1 MTEPPARLSVLS
13 SSDTPPPQRRRNRDY
28 GVRDAAHVASTEPG
42 PDDEVKGPLEA
53 ALASGLHRLRFQCDL
68 EAQFDRDTFPSRKRL
83 LLICGVIGWIGVIA
97 GSLNTAKLI
106 PDAVETAHAMVFALV
121 VLIGLSLSLT
131 LILPKA
137 KQNNTLFE
145 AVTAFNTTMIT
156 GAIIWGGNLGQSI
169 TGTTHTATLV
179 GVILY
184 AAIAAR
190 QRFRWAL
197 GTSMLSLVG
206 YLVCMK
212 GPTPLHQL
220 IIEANLRML
229 TVATAFALVASFS
242 FEYRD
247 RKNWLLR
254 KLELE
259 RRATLQDTSDRLR
272 ELSIRDPL
280 TGLYNRRQFEAE
292 LDQAWSQAARSQQP
306 VAMLLMDVDHFK
318 HYNDTYGHPA
328 GDACLQAVAHAL
340 QALAQAEQGT
350 AGRLGGEEF
359 GLLLPG
365 RTPEAALVVGEQLCE
380 AVRQKALPHSASE
393 AAPYVSVSIGVAVSW
408 PAAGDQRAALFQQ
421 TDDALYAA
429 KHAGRDQACV
439 APQATA
445 TTVSAKP
452 AQAESAPAIESEV
465 IALPTPAASPLSELD
480 QVLAQGFK
488 WLRFP
493 DQIETDFQAYRG
505 VGRHRHLAVT
515 AIVGLILIN
524 VYTLMSRG
532 MFPDVLDAVVNFQLT
547 LSAILLLMV
556 WVYALPLK
564 PWMREGIYA
573 GAVSVIGI
581 ASVMVLS
588 QSKTL
593 TAHVQIVVLFV
604 IPFFAGVVGRQPFW
618 YTCVPS
624 IVTVVACATLTQAHD
639 ETQSLVLADS
649 LFIIAN
655 ATVYTLIAAYTLEHG
670 DRKAWLLSQIERQQH
685 DALSVATRQ
694 LRTLSMLD
702 HLTGIYNRRQF
713 EADYARIWAECKQDG
728 QPVAMLIMDV
738 DFFKLYN
745 DHHGHP
751 AGDRCL
757 KQVAGLIAQT
767 ANLHKGVAARL
778 GGEEFGILLPK
789 RDMAQAMRIGQMVC
803 QSIRQARIAHRASSV
818 APHITISVG
827 VACLAPRD
835 EPHNRQLLA
844 LADDGLYLAKAGGR
858 NRVSTVLK
866 VEDGPAVAMAAA
878 G

>member
-1 MTEPPARLSVLS
+1 MSSQLEP
-13 SSDTPPPQRRRNRDY
+13 DN
-28 GVRDAAHVASTEPG
+28 
-42 PDDEVKGPLEA
+42 EVQGPLEI
-53 ALASGLHRLRFQCDL
+53 ALASDLHKLHFQGEL
-68 EAQFDRDTFPSRKRL
+68 EAQFAADTFPSRKRL
-83 LLICGVIGWIGVIA
+83 LLICGVIGWIGVLA
-97 GSLNTAKLI
+97 GSHNTAQLM
-106 PDAVETAHAMVFALV
+106 PDVVETANAVVFALL
-121 VLIGLSLSLT
+121 VLIGLSLSLN
-131 LILPKA
+131 LFIPKE
-137 KQNNTLFE
+137 KQNNTQFE
-145 AVTAFNTTMIT
+145 AITAFNTTLIT
-156 GAIIWGGNLGQSI
+156 GAIIWGGTLGQTI

-197 GTSMLSLVG
+197 GTSMLSLGG
-206 YLVCMK
+206 YLVYMT

-220 IIEANLRML
+220 VIEANLRML
-229 TVATAFALVASFS
+229 TVATAFALMASYS

-254 KLELE
+254 QLELE
-259 RRATLQDTSDRLR
+259 RRATLQDTSDQLR

-280 TGLYNRRQFEAE
+280 TGLYNRRQFEAD
-292 LDQAWSQAARSQQP
+292 LGQAWSQAVSSPQP

-328 GDACLQAVAHAL
+328 GDACLQAVAQAL
-340 QALAQAEQGT
+340 QAVATAEQGS

-380 AVRQKALPHSASE
+380 AVRRKALPHSTSD

-408 PAAGDQRAALFQQ
+408 PSAGCQSAALLQKA
-421 TDDALYAA
+421 DDALYAA
-429 KHAGRDQACV
+429 KHAGRDRAC
-439 APQATA
+439 AATDA
-445 TTVSAKP
+445 LANTVPAKP
-452 AQAESAPAIESEV
+452 ALADTESAHRAEAAHLSTSQAE
-465 IALPTPAASPLSELD
+465 PLSELD
-480 QVLAQGFK
+480 QVLERGFR

-493 DQIETDFQAYRG
+493 AQIEAGFQAHRA
-505 VGRHRHLAVT
+505 VGRRKHLAIT
-515 AIVGLILIN
+515 AIIGLILIDL
-524 VYTLMSRG
+524 YTLMSRS
-532 MFPDVLDAVVNFQLT
+532 MFPDVLDAVINQQLT

-556 WVYALPLK
+556 WLYALPLK
-564 PWMREGIYA
+564 PWMSEGLYA

-581 ASVMVLS
+581 VSVMVLS
-588 QSKTL
+588 QSTTL
-593 TAHVQIVVLFV
+593 TVHVQIVVLFV

-624 IVTVVACATLTQAHD
+624 IVTVVACATIMQAHD
-639 ETQSLVLADS
+639 ETQGIVLADS
-649 LFIIAN
+649 LIIIGN
-655 ATVYTLIAAYTLEHG
+655 ATLYTLIAAYTLEHG

-685 DALSVATRQ
+685 EALSLATRQ

-713 EADYARIWAECKQDG
+713 EADYARIWAACKQDG

-738 DFFKLYN
+738 DFFKRYN

-767 ANLHKGVAARL
+767 ANLHKGIAARL

-789 RDMAQAMRIGQMVC
+789 RDLAQAMRIGQMVC
-803 QSIRQARIAHRASSV
+803 QSIRQARIPHQASGLS
-818 APHITISVG
+818 PHLTISVG
-827 VACLAPRD
+827 VACLDPRD
-835 EPHNRQLLA
+835 EPHTRQLLT

-858 NRVSTVLK
+858 NRVSSVLK
-866 VEDGPAVAMAAA
+866 VEDKPTVVLAA

>member
-1 MTEPPARLSVLS
+1 MR
-13 SSDTPPPQRRRNRDY
+13 
-28 GVRDAAHVASTEPG
+28 GAAHVTSTG
-42 PDDEVKGPLEA
+42 PESDDEVKGPLET
-53 ALASGLHRLRFQCDL
+53 ALADDLRKLRFQGEL
-68 EAQFDRDTFPSRKRL
+68 EAQFDADTFPSRKRL
-83 LLICGVIGWIGVIA
+83 LIVCGVIGWIGVLA
-97 GSLNTAKLI
+97 GSHNAAQLM
-106 PDAVETAHAMVFALV
+106 PDAVETANALV
-121 VLIGLSLSLT
+121 LAVLVLIGISLSLN
-131 LILPKA
+131 LFIPSE
-137 KQNNTLFE
+137 KQSNTQFE

-156 GAIIWGGNLGQSI
+156 GAIIWGGNLGQTI

-197 GTSMLSLVG
+197 GTAMLSLLG

-229 TVATAFALVASFS
+229 TVATAFALMASYS

-259 RRATLQDTSDRLR
+259 RRATLQDTSDQLR

-280 TGLYNRRQFEAE
+280 TGLYNRRQFEAD
-292 LDQAWSQAARSQQP
+292 LAQAWSQAVTSPQP

-318 HYNDTYGHPA
+318 RYNDTYGHPA
-328 GDACLQAVAHAL
+328 GDACLQAVSQAL
-340 QALAQAEQGT
+340 QAVAAAEQGS

-365 RTPEAALVVGEQLCE
+365 RTPEAALVVGERLCE
-380 AVRQKALPHSASE
+380 AVRQKALPHSASD
-393 AAPYVSVSIGVAVSW
+393 AAPYVSVSVGVAVSW
-408 PAAGDQRAALFQQ
+408 PSTGGQSTTLLQQ
-421 TDDALYAA
+421 ADDALYAA
-429 KHAGRDQACV
+429 KHAGRDRAC
-439 APQATA
+439 APTETLASKVHASPPQTEAGSPIPTESDPL
-445 TTVSAKP
+445 TSP
-452 AQAESAPAIESEV
+452 SAP
-465 IALPTPAASPLSELD
+465 PLSALD
-480 QVLAQGFK
+480 TVLARGFK

-493 DQIETDFQAYRG
+493 GQIEADFQSHRA
-505 VGRHRHLAVT
+505 VGRRKHLATT
-515 AIVGLILIN
+515 AIVGLILLN
-524 VYTLMSRG
+524 LYTLMSRA
-532 MFPDVLDAVVNFQLT
+532 MFPDVLDAVINQQLT
-547 LSAILLLMV
+547 LSATLLLLSGL
-556 WVYALPLK
+556 YALPLK
-564 PWMREGIYA
+564 PWVAEGLYA
-573 GAVSVIGI
+573 GAVSAIGI

-588 QSKTL
+588 QSKML
-593 TAHVQIVVLFV
+593 TAHVHAVALFV

-618 YTCVPS
+618 YTCLPS
-624 IVTVVACATLTQAHD
+624 IVTVVACATIMHPHD
-639 ETQSLVLADS
+639 ETQGIVLADS
-649 LFIIAN
+649 LVIIGN
-655 ATVYTLIAAYTLEHG
+655 ATLYTLIAAYTLEHG

-713 EADYARIWAECKQDG
+713 EADYTRIWAECKQDG
-728 QPVAMLIMDV
+728 HPVAMLIMDV
-738 DFFKLYN
+738 DYFKRYN

-751 AGDRCL
+751 TGDRCL

-767 ANLHKGVAARL
+767 ANLHKGIAARL

-789 RDMAQAMRIGQMVC
+789 RDLAQAMRIGQMVC
-803 QSIRQARIAHRASSV
+803 QTIRQARIAHRASSV

-827 VACLAPRD
+827 AACLDPRG
-835 EPHNRQLLA
+835 EPHTRQLLT

-858 NRVSTVLK
+858 NRVSSVLK
-866 VEDGPAVAMAAA
+866 VEDGPAVAVA